1 MAVPKI
7 ELREGEKLWFE
18 RWTRPDEAPIGK
30 LWKVGS
36 DGVVISVLPVPPT
49 DENSTFVECWGTGRL
64 IAVVADEDFWPI
76 SLEDAQKLFS
86 KSEDSE

>member
-7 ELREGEKLWFE
+7 ELREGEELWFE
-18 RWTRPDEAPIGK
+18 RWSLFKEAPSGRLWRVASSGKVLSCISVPDGEVFEGNPFPGK
-30 LWKVGS
+30 LFCE
-36 DGVVISVLPVPPT
+36 I
-49 DENSTFVECWGTGRL
+49 
-64 IAVVADEDFWPI
+64 ADEEFSSI